1 MLRNYLTI
9 ALRNLRRNR
18 GSSAINLIGLAVGLA
33 ACLLIALYVRHE
45 LSYDDFHEKA
55 DRIQQVIVRS
65 SGGSIDRIASTPRP
79 LASTMQGQFSQ
90 VERLVRLKEITGV
103 VRRGESSWTEDV
115 LYADSGFFQMF
126 SFPLVRGE
134 PGDVL
139 SSPNNV
145 VLTAE
150 KARQLFGTTDVV
162 GRPLRVRLEGAFYD
176 VTVAGVAESPPST
189 SSIQFGIVAPFQ
201 KYEQVTWTSRNTNWG
216 SLDPL
221 LYVEL
226 RRADQAEALTAQFP
240 GFIEENVPQKE
251 AKNVSLGLLPLPE
264 THLTPGIYG
273 QLEPTNRPL
282 YAYILGGIAALILLI
297 ACVNFVTLSLG
308 RAVGRAREVG
318 VRKTVGAGRGQL
330 MAQFWGEAVL
340 LCGAALLLG
349 GVVAGGALPV
359 FNRLVGKELT
369 AGMLLR
375 PDMLLVLG
383 GLLTVVG
390 LAAGAYP
397 AVALSRFEPA
407 PVLRGR
413 LPGGG
418 ASRLVQGL
426 VVGQFVLG
434 IGLVVG
440 MGVMWQQMELL
451 RSKDLGFQEEH
462 VVQVDARP
470 ANAEQVRAL
479 RERFRQTARSVPSI
493 QHVTALWGE
502 VAVEGALPN
511 RLATKSGS
519 AEIEAHLLRGHY
531 DLVETFDLTLTQGRG
546 FSPEYGRDA
555 EGKTVFVNEALV
567 EAFGWEEPLGKTLSV
582 QFGVRKAEVVG
593 VVEDFHF
600 QTLRRSIEPLVIKMA
615 SRAPANRMY
624 ARIAPGQTTEALDR
638 LRAVWTETVPAL
650 PFSTSFLDET
660 IEQQYRADARW
671 TRLVTWAAGLGVFI
685 ACMGLFGLAALAVR
699 RRTKEVGVRKALGA
713 SAASIVRLLSVDFLK
728 LVALAFVLAA
738 PPAYW
743 AARQWLQS
751 FAYRVEVGAVVFVV
765 AGGLTL
771 AVALL
776 AVGGQTLR
784 AARIDPARTLRDE

>member
-9 ALRNLRRNR
+9 AGRHLRKHKSHAL
-18 GSSAINLIGLAVGLA
+18 INGLGLAMGLA

-55 DRIQQVIVRS
+55 GRIHQVIYRS
-65 SGGSIDRIASTPRP
+65 AGGPTDRIASTPRP
-79 LASTMQGQFSQ
+79 LASAMRGQFPQ
-90 VERLVRLKEITGV
+90 IERLVRLKETTGV

-126 SFPLVRGE
+126 SFPLIRGE
-134 PGDVL
+134 PGAVL
-139 SSPNNV
+139 ASPNSV

-162 GRPLRVRLEGAFYD
+162 GRPLRVRLKGTFYD
-176 VTVAGVAESPPST
+176 GTVAGIAEAPPST
-189 SSIQFGIVAPFQ
+189 SSIQFGVVASFQ
-201 KYEQVTWTSRNTNWG
+201 RYEQAAWTSRNTNWG

-226 RRADQAEALTAQFP
+226 RRPDQAEALAAQLPTFV
-240 GFIEENVPQKE
+240 EEHVPQKE
-251 AKNVSLGLLPLPE
+251 AKNLSLGLLPLPE

-273 QLEPTNRPL
+273 QLEPTSRPR

-330 MAQFWGEAVL
+330 MAQFWGEAFL
-340 LCGAALLLG
+340 LCGAALVLG
-349 GVVAGGALPV
+349 LAVTRAALPV
-359 FNRLVGKELT
+359 FNRLVGKALT
-369 AGMLLR
+369 AGMLLQ
-375 PDMLLVLG
+375 PDMLGVLV
-383 GLLTVVG
+383 GLLAVVG

-407 PVLRGR
+407 PVLRGQ

-418 ASRLVQGL
+418 PSRLVQGL
-426 VVGQFVLG
+426 VVGQFVLA

-451 RSKDLGFQEEH
+451 RSTDLGFQEEQ
-462 VVQVDARP
+462 VVQVDARSVGP
-470 ANAEQVRAL
+470 QQVTSL
-479 RERFRQTARSVPSI
+479 LERLRQTARSGPSI

-511 RLATKSGS
+511 RLATKSGR
-519 AEIEAHLLRGHY
+519 AEIEAHLMRGHY
-531 DLVETFDLTLTQGRG
+531 DLVETLGLTLTRGRS

-555 EGKTVFVNEALV
+555 EGATVLVNEALV
-567 EAFGWEEPLGKTLSV
+567 EAFGWEQPLGKTLSV
-582 QFGVRKAEVVG
+582 QFGTRNAEVVG

-600 QTLRRSIEPLVIKMA
+600 QTLRRSIEPLVIKVA
-615 SRAPANRMY
+615 SRAPPNQMY
-624 ARIAPGQTTEALDR
+624 ARIASGRTGEALDR
-638 LRAVWTETVPAL
+638 LRAVWSETVPAL
-650 PFSTSFLDET
+650 PFSVSFLDET
-660 IEQQYRADARW
+660 VEQQYRADARW
-671 TRLVTWAAGLGVFI
+671 TRLVTWAAGFGVFI
-685 ACMGLFGLAALAVR
+685 ACMGLFGLATLAVR
-699 RRTKEVGVRKALGA
+699 RRTTEVGLRKALGA

-738 PPAYW
+738 PLAYW
-743 AARQWLQS
+743 AVRQWLQS
-751 FAYRVEVGAVVFVV
+751 FAYRVEVGAAVFGV

-771 AVALL
+771 AVTLL

>member
-9 ALRNLRRNR
+9 ALRNLRRNL
-18 GSSAINLIGLAVGLA
+18 GYTVINLIGLAVGLA
-33 ACLLIALYVRHE
+33 ACLLIGLYVRHE

-55 DRIQQVIVRS
+55 DRIQQVIFRS

-79 LASTMQGQFSQ
+79 LASTMQGQFPQ
-90 VERLVRLKEITGV
+90 VERLVRLKELTGV

-134 PGDVL
+134 PGGVL

-176 VTVAGVAESPPST
+176 VTVAGIAESPPST
-189 SSIQFGIVAPFQ
+189 SSIQSGIVAPFQ

-273 QLEPTNRPL
+273 QLEPTSRPL

-369 AGMLLR
+369 AGMLLQ

-426 VVGQFVLG
+426 VVGQFVLA

-440 MGVMWQQMELL
+440 MGVMWRQMELL

-511 RLATKSGS
+511 RLATKSGG

-531 DLVETFDLTLTQGRG
+531 DLVDTFDLTLTQGRG

-555 EGKTVFVNEALV
+555 EGKTVLVNEALV

-685 ACMGLFGLAALAVR
+685 ACMGLFGLATLAVR

>member
-1 MLRNYLTI
+1 
-9 ALRNLRRNR
+9 
-18 GSSAINLIGLAVGLA
+18 
-33 ACLLIALYVRHE
+33 
-45 LSYDDFHEKA
+45 
-55 DRIQQVIVRS
+55 
-65 SGGSIDRIASTPRP
+65 
-79 LASTMQGQFSQ
+79 
-90 VERLVRLKEITGV
+90 
-103 VRRGESSWTEDV
+103 
-115 LYADSGFFQMF
+115 
-126 SFPLVRGE
+126 
-134 PGDVL
+134 VL